1 MTLELD
7 KPVGAT
13 VPESTYVE
21 AGATYVEAGA
31 RGVGDYRCEQCGYGI
46 VMSGV
51 LPSCPMCQSS
61 SWKRASPLA
70 EH

>member
-7 KPVGAT
+7 KSVGAA
-13 VPESTYVE
+13 VPESTH
-21 AGATYVEAGA
+21 VEAGA

-61 SWKRASPLA
+61 SWKRAAPLA